1 MTVSSAT
8 SSSTASASGTAS
20 GVGPIDVATVVA
32 QLMQVENQPL
42 VSLQRQEAGVT
53 SQITALGQ
61 IQGAVASFQ
70 TAASA
75 LANPSTWNA
84 QAPTVSGSA
93 LTAAVTDST
102 QSTAGQYTVAVTN
115 LAASA
120 ALATAKIASSSTVVG
135 DGTLTLQVGSGAPT
149 SITIDSSNDTLAGIR
164 DAINGS
170 NAGVTAAIVT
180 DGTQV
185 RLTLVANASGAA
197 NTVSV
202 GVAPPAGSSTTGL
215 SQLEYDSGAQ
225 NLQLTR
231 PAADASFTVNGL
243 PLTSQTNQVTGVVAG
258 VTLNLTQANATST
271 VTIAADTASMQ
282 TALGNFATAYNGL
295 MSTINS
301 LTAYDPTSGT
311 AAVLNGDSAVRSL
324 QQQVA
329 ATVESSFSGTGAGG
343 LSYLSQV
350 GLQVQKDG
358 TLSLNASVFN
368 TVAANPAALKSFFTG
383 TGTGS
388 AQGLGLRIQSLAND
402 AASSSGIVAMDT
414 QSLQTQVKDLKSQE
428 TDETARL
435 TMIQQALTAQYSALN
450 AQLAQMQSVSSSL
463 ASQLNQLTVNELAA
477 ASPVKTG

>member
-61 IQGAVASFQ
+61 IQGAVSSFQ
-70 TAASA
+70 TAAAA
-75 LANPSTWNA
+75 LGNPATWNA
-84 QAPTVSGSA
+84 QAPTVNGTG
-93 LTAAVTDST
+93 LTATVTDST
-102 QSTAGQYTVAVTN
+102 QASAGQYTVAVTN

-120 ALATAKIASSSTVVG
+120 ALASGQIASSSTIVG
-135 DGTLTLQVGSGAPT
+135 DGTLSIQVGSGAAT
-149 SITIDSSNDTLAGIR
+149 SVTIGSTNDTLSGIR
-164 DAINGS
+164 DAINAS

-180 DGTQV
+180 DGTKV
-185 RLTLVANASGAA
+185 RLTIVANASGAA

-202 GVAPPAGSSTTGL
+202 GVTPTAPATTTGL
-215 SQLEYDSGAQ
+215 SQLEYDSGAK
-225 NLQLTR
+225 NLTLTR
-231 PAADASFTVNGL
+231 TAADASFSVNGL
-243 PLTSQTNQVTGVVAG
+243 ALTSQNNQVTGVVPG
-258 VTLNLTQANATST
+258 VTLNLAQSGSTST
-271 VTIAADTASMQ
+271 VSISPDTASMQ
-282 TALGNFATAYNGL
+282 KALSDFATAYNGL

-311 AAVLNGDSAVRSL
+311 AAALNGDSAVRSL

-329 ATVESSFSGTGAGG
+329 ATVEGAFTGSGASGMN
-343 LSYLSQV
+343 YLSQV
-350 GLQVQKDG
+350 GLQIQKDG
-358 TLSLNASVFN
+358 TLSLSAPDFN
-368 TVAANPAALKSFFTG
+368 TAAANPAALKNFFTAA
-383 TGTGS
+383 GS
-388 AQGLGLRIQSLAND
+388 GNAQGLGLRIQTLAND
-402 AASSSGIVAMDT
+402 AASSTGIVAMDT
-414 QSLQTQVKDLKSQE
+414 QSLQTQVKNLKSQE

-435 TMIQQALTAQYSALN
+435 AMIQQALTAQYSALN